1 MSKLEKAT
9 EYLKEKLEGKDVDET
24 TFEYIVSYFENPS
37 ADEQTEDALKD
48 FAGPLLADYIEED
61 EIDTICK
68 ELSELVFDKKKKNT
82 DLKILNAPV
91 QMNANTISTNDI
103 FSTKVSDIRWLNS
116 NRGPN
121 AIDEKKLKEQE
132 KQMKKKLAKREQRL
146 LEKDLP
152 VYDPSKP
159 PEIIVNQ
166 MPVNFTDQKTKDL
179 IIENFDIHYGSKC
192 ILMNADL
199 SLSFGRRYGL
209 IGKNGIGKSTLLRA
223 IAWRELKY
231 PEHLTV
237 FNVEQE
243 IQGDD
248 TPAIQSV
255 LECDKVRTELIKE
268 EKEILHKLESKSDD
282 ESKLAVRLK
291 EIYQKLEE
299 IESETAETRASTI
312 LSGLGFS
319 QDEQKLPTKSFSGGW
334 RMRLSLAQ
342 ALFSRP
348 NILLLD
354 EPTNMLDFPAVVW
367 LENYINT
374 QLKSTLLVVSHDRA
388 FLDNVTTDI
397 IHLHNY
403 TLEAYRG
410 NFSTFSA
417 TKNERRRNQIREYEA
432 QLQYRQ
438 HLQAFIDRWRYNA
451 KRAPQAQ
458 SKLKILEKLP
468 PLEPPPKDEM
478 EGLGESE
485 RMVYFKF
492 GEPERVTPPIM
503 QMEDVSF
510 GYTPE
515 KIVLEHVD
523 FDLQMDSKIAV
534 VGPNGSGKTTL
545 INLLLGHNQP
555 NSGIVRSNGRLKIGH
570 FNQFH
575 VDQLDLNMTC
585 VQLLASKFPG
595 QTEEE
600 YRRQL
605 GRFGITGQTGL
616 QVIGTL
622 SGGQKSRV
630 VFTMIAMSHPHVLVF
645 DEPTNHLDMDT
656 IDALTLSLKD
666 FKGGVLVVSHDE
678 KFLDAVCNEVWVCSN
693 KRLTRFTGK
702 ENSNEGIVKQYKESL
717 NIEYI

>member
-1 MSKLEKAT
+1 MSKLEQAT
-9 EYLKEKLEGKDVDET
+9 NYLKKKLEGKDIDET
-24 TFEYIVSYFENPS
+24 TFEYIVSFFENPS
-37 ADEQTEDALKD
+37 PNEQTEEALLD
-48 FAGPLLADYIEED
+48 FIEPLLIDFIEED
-61 EIDTICK
+61 EINTICK
-68 ELSELVFDKKKKNT
+68 ELSESVFDKKKKNT
-82 DLKILNAPV
+82 DLKILNAPI
-91 QMNANTISTNDI
+91 QMNANTVNTNDI
-103 FSTKVSDIRWLNS
+103 FNTKVSDIRWLNS

-121 AIDEKKLKEQE
+121 SIDEKKLKEQE
-132 KQMKKKLAKREQRL
+132 KQMNKKLAKREQRL
-146 LEKDLP
+146 MEKDLP

-166 MPVNFTDQKTKDL
+166 MPVNSSDQKTKDL
-179 IIENFDIHYGSKC
+179 IIENFDIHYGGKC

-199 SLSFGRRYGL
+199 TLSFGRRYGL
-209 IGKNGIGKSTLLRA
+209 IGKNGVGKSTLLRA
-223 IAWRELKY
+223 IAWRELQY

-248 TPAIQSV
+248 TLAIDSV
-255 LECDKVRTELIKE
+255 LECDKVRTELLKE
-268 EKEILHKLESKSDD
+268 EKEILHKLESKTDD
-282 ESKLAVRLK
+282 ESKLSSRLK
-291 EIYQKLEE
+291 QIYQKLEE
-299 IESETAETRASTI
+299 IESDTAETRASTI

-319 QDEQKLPTKSFSGGW
+319 QEEQKLPTKAFSGGW

-348 NILLLD
+348 DVLLLD

-367 LENYINT
+367 LENYIKHE
-374 QLKSTLLVVSHDRA
+374 LRSTLCVVSHDRA

-403 TLEAYRG
+403 TLESYRG
-410 NFSTFSA
+410 NFTTFAA

-468 PLEPPPKDEM
+468 PLQPPPKDEM
-478 EGLGESE
+478 EGLGENE
-485 RMVYFKF
+485 RLVYFKF

-510 GYTPE
+510 GYVPE
-515 KIVLEHVD
+515 KIILEHVT
-523 FDLQMDSKIAV
+523 FDLQMDSKIAI

-545 INLLLGHNQP
+545 INLLLGENKP

-630 VFTMIAMSHPHVLVF
+630 VFTMIAMSHPHVLIL

-666 FKGGVLVVSHDE
+666 FNGGILVVSHDE

-693 KRLTRFTGK
+693 KKLTRFTGDDS
-702 ENSNEGIVKQYKESL
+702 SNTGIVKQYKESL

>member
-268 EKEILHKLESKSDD
+268 EKEILRKLESKSDD

-291 EIYQKLEE
+291 EVYQKLEE

-485 RMVYFKF
+485 RLVYFKF

-510 GYTPE
+510 GYVPD
-515 KIVLEHVD
+515 KIILEHVD

-534 VGPNGSGKTTL
+534 VGPNGAGKTTL

-585 VQLLASKFPG
+585 VQLLASRFPG

-678 KFLDAVCNEVWVCSN
+678 KFLDAVCNEVWVCAN

-702 ENSNEGIVKQYKESL
+702 ENSNEGVVKQYKESL

>member
-1 MSKLEKAT
+1 M
-9 EYLKEKLEGKDVDET
+9 KD
-24 TFEYIVSYFENPS
+24 
-37 ADEQTEDALKD
+37 
-48 FAGPLLADYIEED
+48 
-61 EIDTICK
+61 
-68 ELSELVFDKKKKNT
+68 NT
-82 DLKILNAPV
+82 VN
-91 QMNANTISTNDI
+91 TNDI

-132 KQMKKKLAKREQRL
+132 KQIKKKLAKREQRL
-146 LEKDLP
+146 MEKDLP

-166 MPVNFTDQKTKDL
+166 MPVNFSDQKTKDL

-199 SLSFGRRYGL
+199 TLSTGRRYGL
-209 IGKNGIGKSTLLRA
+209 IGKNGVGKSTLLRA

-231 PEHLTV
+231 PEHLSV

-248 TPAIQSV
+248 TPAIDSV
-255 LECDKVRTELIKE
+255 LQCDTVRTELLKE
-268 EKEILHKLESKSDD
+268 EKEILHKLDSKSGD
-282 ESKLAVRLK
+282 ESKLSLRLK

-299 IESETAETRASTI
+299 IESDTAETRASTI
-312 LSGLGFS
+312 LSGLGFA
-319 QDEQKLPTKSFSGGW
+319 QEEQKLPTKSFSGGW

-348 NILLLD
+348 DILLLD
-354 EPTNMLDFPAVVW
+354 EPTNMLDFPAVTW
-367 LENYINT
+367 LENYIKND
-374 QLKSTLLVVSHDRA
+374 LKSTLCVVSHDRA
-388 FLDNVTTDI
+388 FLDDVTTDI

-403 TLEAYRG
+403 TLESYRG
-410 NFSTFSA
+410 NFSTFAA

-468 PLEPPPKDEM
+468 PLQPPPKDEM
-478 EGLGESE
+478 EGLGENE

-510 GYTPE
+510 GYVPE
-515 KIVLEHVD
+515 KIILENVT

-534 VGPNGSGKTTL
+534 VGPNGAGKTTL
-545 INLLLGHNQP
+545 INLLLGDNKP
-555 NSGIVRSNGRLKIGH
+555 NSGIVRSNGRLRIGH

-595 QTEEE
+595 QSEEE

-630 VFTMIAMSHPHVLVF
+630 VFTMIAMSHPHVLVL

-666 FKGGVLVVSHDE
+666 FNGGVLVVSHDE
-678 KFLDAVCNEVWVCSN
+678 KFLDAVCNEVWICDN
-693 KRLTRFTGK
+693 KRLTRFTGD
-702 ENSNEGIVKQYKESL
+702 ENSHAGIVKQYKESL
-717 NIEYI
+717 NIEYV

>member
-9 EYLKEKLEGKDVDET
+9 EYLKEKLDGKDVDET

-37 ADEQTEDALKD
+37 ADEQTEEALKD
-48 FAGPLLADYIEED
+48 FAGPLLADYIDDD
-61 EIDTICK
+61 EVDNICK
-68 ELSELVFDKKKKNT
+68 ELSELVFDEKKKTT

-91 QMNANTISTNDI
+91 QMNANTLNTNDI

-132 KQMKKKLAKREQRL
+132 KQIKKKLAKREQRL

-179 IIENFDIHYGSKC
+179 NIENFDIHYGSKC

-223 IAWRELKY
+223 IAWRELKF

-248 TPAIQSV
+248 TPALQSV

-268 EKEILHKLESKSDD
+268 EKDILQKLESKSGD
-282 ESKLAVRLK
+282 ESKLTVRLK
-291 EIYQKLEE
+291 QVYQKLEE
-299 IESETAETRASTI
+299 IESDTAETRASTI

-342 ALFSRP
+342 ALFARP

-410 NFSTFSA
+410 NFTTFSA

-510 GYTPE
+510 GKNP
-515 KIVLEHVD
+515 KNL
-523 FDLQMDSKIAV
+523 F
-534 VGPNGSGKTTL
+534 
-545 INLLLGHNQP
+545 LLL
-555 NSGIVRSNGRLKIGH
+555 
-570 FNQFH
+570 
-575 VDQLDLNMTC
+575 
-585 VQLLASKFPG
+585 
-595 QTEEE
+595 
-600 YRRQL
+600 
-605 GRFGITGQTGL
+605 
-616 QVIGTL
+616 
-622 SGGQKSRV
+622 
-630 VFTMIAMSHPHVLVF
+630 
-645 DEPTNHLDMDT
+645 
-656 IDALTLSLKD
+656 
-666 FKGGVLVVSHDE
+666 
-678 KFLDAVCNEVWVCSN
+678 
-693 KRLTRFTGK
+693 
-702 ENSNEGIVKQYKESL
+702 
-717 NIEYI
+717 

>member
-9 EYLKEKLEGKDVDET
+9 EYLKEKLSGKDIDET

-37 ADEQTEDALKD
+37 PDEQTEEALKD
-48 FAGPLLADYIEED
+48 FASPLLCDFIGED
-61 EIDTICK
+61 EADLICK

-82 DLKILNAPV
+82 DLKVLNAPV
-91 QMNANTISTNDI
+91 QMKDSTVKTNDI

-132 KQMKKKLAKREQRL
+132 NQIKKKLAKREKRL
-146 LEKDLP
+146 MEKDLP

-166 MPVNFTDQKTKDL
+166 MPVNFSDQKSKDL
-179 IIENFDIHYGSKC
+179 IIENFDINYGGKC

-199 SLSFGRRYGL
+199 TLSTGRRYGL
-209 IGKNGIGKSTLLRA
+209 IGKNGVGKSTLLRA

-231 PEHLTV
+231 PEHITV

-248 TPAIQSV
+248 TPALDSV
-255 LECDKVRTELIKE
+255 LQCDTVRTELLKE
-268 EKEILHKLESKSDD
+268 EKDILHKLDSKTGD
-282 ESKLAVRLK
+282 ESKLSMRLK

-299 IESETAETRASTI
+299 IESDTAETRASTI
-312 LSGLGFS
+312 LSGLGFA
-319 QDEQKLPTKSFSGGW
+319 QEEQKLPTKSFSGGW

-348 NILLLD
+348 DILLLD
-354 EPTNMLDFPAVVW
+354 EPTNMLDFPAVTW
-367 LENYINT
+367 LENYIKND
-374 QLKSTLLVVSHDRA
+374 LKSTLCVVSHDRA

-403 TLEAYRG
+403 TLESYRG
-410 NFSTFSA
+410 NFSTFAA

-468 PLEPPPKDEM
+468 PLQPPPKDEM
-478 EGLGESE
+478 EGLGENE

-492 GEPERVTPPIM
+492 GEPERVTPPIL
-503 QMEDVSF
+503 QMENVTF
-510 GYTPE
+510 GYVPE
-515 KIVLEHVD
+515 KIILEDVT
-523 FDLQMDSKIAV
+523 FDLQMDSKIAI
-534 VGPNGSGKTTL
+534 VGPNGAGKTTL
-545 INLLLGHNQP
+545 INLLLGEYSP

-575 VDQLDLNMTC
+575 VEQLDLSMTC
-585 VQLLASKFPG
+585 VELLASKFPG

-630 VFTMIAMSHPHVLVF
+630 VFTMIAMSHPHVLVL

-666 FKGGVLVVSHDE
+666 FNGGVLVVSHDE
-678 KFLDAVCNEVWVCSN
+678 KFLDAVCNEVWICDH
-693 KRLTRFTGK
+693 KKLTRFTGD
-702 ENSNEGIVKQYKESL
+702 ENSHAGVVKQYKESL

>member
-9 EYLKEKLEGKDVDET
+9 EYLKEKLDGKDVDET

-37 ADEQTEDALKD
+37 ADEQTEEALKD
-48 FAGPLLADYIEED
+48 FAGPLLADYIDDD
-61 EIDTICK
+61 EVDNICK
-68 ELSELVFDKKKKNT
+68 ELSELVFDEKKKTT

-91 QMNANTISTNDI
+91 QMNANTLNTNDI

-132 KQMKKKLAKREQRL
+132 KQIKKKLAKREQRL

-179 IIENFDIHYGSKC
+179 NIENFDIHYGSKC

-223 IAWRELKY
+223 IAWRELKF

-248 TPAIQSV
+248 TPALQSV

-268 EKEILHKLESKSDD
+268 EKDILQKLESKSGD
-282 ESKLAVRLK
+282 ESKLTVRLK
-291 EIYQKLEE
+291 QVYQKLEE
-299 IESETAETRASTI
+299 IESDTAETRASTI

-342 ALFSRP
+342 ALFARP

-410 NFSTFSA
+410 NFTTFSA

-510 GYTPE
+510 GYVPD
-515 KIVLEHVD
+515 KIILEHVD

-534 VGPNGSGKTTL
+534 VGPNGAGKTTL

-555 NSGIVRSNGRLKIGH
+555 NSGIVRSNGR
-570 FNQFH
+570 
-575 VDQLDLNMTC
+575 
-585 VQLLASKFPG
+585 
-595 QTEEE
+595 
-600 YRRQL
+600 
-605 GRFGITGQTGL
+605 
-616 QVIGTL
+616 
-622 SGGQKSRV
+622 
-630 VFTMIAMSHPHVLVF
+630 
-645 DEPTNHLDMDT
+645 
-656 IDALTLSLKD
+656 
-666 FKGGVLVVSHDE
+666 
-678 KFLDAVCNEVWVCSN
+678 
-693 KRLTRFTGK
+693 
-702 ENSNEGIVKQYKESL
+702 
-717 NIEYI
+717 